1 MGCRS
6 PDGEVPK
13 EAAVPEFQEVFVGG
27 LPGDVTEDDVAGIF
41 GGVGEVLGV
50 RLNRRRK
57 TGESKGFA
65 FVRFRDQLTAERAC
79 QEVKEVTLPTDIHPL
94 IAWKIGLFLQP
105 YATLRLNTRDDL
117 SNLTMESPYGC

>member
-1 MGCRS
+1 MW
-6 PDGEVPK
+6 
-13 EAAVPEFQEVFVGG
+13 GG

-57 TGESKGFA
+57 TGERKGFA
-65 FVRFRDQLTAERAC
+65 FVRFHDQLTAERAC

-94 IAWKIGLFLQP
+94 IA
-105 YATLRLNTRDDL
+105 
-117 SNLTMESPYGC
+117 